1 MMKKIIIP
9 IAISLAV
16 LQSCAGIIPSVSIKS
31 TKSNWVT
38 SQKLNNIF
46 IVESVSISDK
56 FATSLMLELR
66 KSLNLRGIQNTGVI
80 YNEKELDASKNLEAK
95 IANFNPDY
103 VLEIKHT
110 QTIVHTSNKG
120 GSYSVYYFETKC
132 YDKKND
138 AVIWSSTSSLTSGI
152 NGSSALANKILKK
165 LEKDGLIT
173 KEIKTKK

>member
-1 MMKKIIIP
+1 MKKIIIS
-9 IAISLAV
+9 ITISLV
-16 LQSCAGIIPSVSIKS
+16 TLQSCAGIIPSVSIKS
-31 TKSNWVT
+31 MKSNWAT

-46 IVESVSISDK
+46 IFESIDISDK

-66 KSLNLRGIQNTGVI
+66 ENLNLRGLQNTGFI

-103 VLEIKHT
+103 LLEIKHT
-110 QTIVHTSNKG
+110 QTMVYTSNKG
-120 GSYSVYYFETKC
+120 GSYSVYYFEIKC

-138 AVIWSSTSSLTSGI
+138 AVIWSSTSNLTSGI

-173 KEIKTKK
+173 KKIKTKK